1 MREVVFLRKNEK
13 KWRDVEELL
22 SYGSSINPD
31 KLADMYVE
39 LTDDLAFSQTNY
51 PDSKTTI
58 YLNGVASEIYQ
69 AVYKNKKEK
78 SNRFVDFWVREL
90 PKEFYLSQKQLFYSF
105 VIFTLSLLI
114 GVIST
119 SYDEGFVRV
128 VLGDDYVN
136 MTLENI
142 EKGDPMAV
150 YKDPNAT
157 VMFYQ
162 ITTNN
167 IMVSFLAL
175 VTGLLYFSL
184 NPFIVLPFSL
194 GTLYVLFV
202 NGVMLG
208 SFQYFFYQKGLFLT
222 SFLTIWIH
230 GTLEISAIIIAGSA
244 GFVIGN
250 SILFPG
256 TLSRVSSLMIA
267 AKRAIK
273 ICVGLVPIFIMA
285 GFLESYATR
294 LTEMH
299 IVFKLSII
307 IGSLCFIL
315 YYFVLLP
322 ILLNRKIDVNKRTI
336 QIDELLSPLQE
347 VQDENLSKQ
356 V

>member
-13 KWRDVEELL
+13 KWRDIEELL
-22 SYGSSINPD
+22 SYGTAINPD
-31 KLADMYVE
+31 KLAAMYIE

-58 YLNGVASEIYQ
+58 YLNGIAAEIYQ

-78 SNRFVDFWVREL
+78 SNRFLDFWTTEL
-90 PKEFYLSQKQLFYSF
+90 PKEFYLSRKQLLYAFL
-105 VIFTLSLLI
+105 IFAISVLI
-114 GVIST
+114 GIVST

-128 VLGDDYVN
+128 ILGDDYVN

-167 IMVSFLAL
+167 IRVAFLAL
-175 VTGLLYFSL
+175 VAGLVYFTFQ
-184 NPFIVLPFSL
+184 PFWVYPFTFGSI
-194 GTLYVLFV
+194 YVLFT

-208 SFQYFFYQKGLFLT
+208 AFQWFFYQKGLFVT

-244 GFVIGN
+244 GFVVGN

-256 TLSRVSSLMIA
+256 TLSRLDSLLGA
-267 AKRAIK
+267 AKRAVK
-273 ICVGLVPIFIMA
+273 ICVGLIPIFIMA
-285 GFLESYATR
+285 GFLESFATR

-299 IVFKLSII
+299 VGLKLMII
-307 IGSLCFIL
+307 IGSFCFII
-315 YYFVLLP
+315 YYFVILP
-322 ILLNRKIDVNKRTI
+322 YLLNRTSSIIDRKISLDEIVPLANDV
-336 QIDELLSPLQE
+336 ELL
-347 VQDENLSKQ
+347 KQ
-356 V
+356 AN